1 MGTCRED
8 TGGQREG
15 GGAVK
20 ALSPFVLCCLVFKPQ
35 CSLLKAGVILDLN
48 DHACRWTWTVTLNG
62 IGAARLANTT

>member
-48 DHACRWTWTVTLNG
+48 DHACRWT
-62 IGAARLANTT
+62 